1 MCFIGGLVCPRPLLA
16 SREVAGAVE
25 RHEFGDVE
33 RELRLWR
40 ARAETAELIVGHWRS
55 VQTRRLWKVFE
66 ALDRLRER
74 VAPPQTRRERVLL
87 SAVRQTARVL
97 RPFGRATRDR
107 TMFRP
112 KGHKDVLFL
121 RDVDAAW
128 TVYRSD
134 HHVEELGCL
143 GISADLVHSARV
155 DLLAT
160 VDHYDTFVLNRVE
173 RSERVGTFLA
183 AARSAG
189 KSVIFG
195 TDDLIF
201 EPELESHFA
210 FLDAAGESQREVWR
224 QQLDS
229 YRRTLEACDGALVST
244 VPLAEHAR
252 RHVDRV
258 EVVHNAVSAEML
270 RLADE
275 ALEERVNAAGAT
287 VTIGYLSGTPSHNRD
302 FLEAAD
308 AVAWT
313 LETYPNVRFLVV
325 GFLDLDARFDRFA
338 GRVTRLP
345 KQPFDALPAVT
356 AQIDINPAPLERANP
371 FTQCKSCVKY
381 LEAGLVGVPTIAS
394 PEPDFARVI
403 ADGRNGLL
411 AGEAPEWRE
420 ALRRLIES
428 PELRAE
434 MGARA
439 GADVRQHHTTTA
451 RASELGTALSEL
463 TARRD

>member
-1 MCFIGGLVCPRPLLA
+1 
-16 SREVAGAVE
+16 VAGAVE

-40 ARAETAELIVGHWRS
+40 ARAETAELIVEHWRD
-55 VQTRRLWKVFE
+55 VQNRRLWKLFE
-66 ALDRLRER
+66 ELDRHRER
-74 VAPPQTRRERVLL
+74 LAPPQTRRERVVL
-87 SAVRQTARVL
+87 SVVRQTARVL
-97 RPFGRATRDR
+97 RPLGRATRDR

-112 KGHKDVLFL
+112 KGHKDVLFI

-128 TVYRSD
+128 TAYRNE
-134 HHVEELGCL
+134 HQLEQLGSL
-143 GISADLVHSARV
+143 GLSADLVHSAKV
-155 DLLAT
+155 DLPAT
-160 VDHYDTFVLNRVE
+160 VEHYDAFVLNRVE
-173 RSERVGTFLA
+173 RSDRVGAFLA
-183 AARSAG
+183 AVRSAG
-189 KSVIFG
+189 KPVIFG

-201 EPELESHFA
+201 EPELEPHFA
-210 FLDAAGESQREVWR
+210 FLEAADESQRELWR
-224 QQLDS
+224 QQMGS

-258 EVVHNAVSAEML
+258 EVVYNAVSAEMV

-275 ALEERVNAAGAT
+275 ALEERLEAT
-287 VTIGYLSGTPSHNRD
+287 GPRVTIGYLSGTPSHNRD

-308 AVAWT
+308 AVVWA

-338 GRVTRLP
+338 ARVTRLP
-345 KQPFDALPAVT
+345 KQRFEALPAV
-356 AQIDINPAPLERANP
+356 ASQIDISLAPLERANP

-411 AGEAPEWRE
+411 AGDDAEWHQ
-420 ALRRLIES
+420 ALRSLIES
-428 PELRAE
+428 PQLRAE
-434 MGARA
+434 IGRRA
-439 GADVRQHHTTTA
+439 AADVRQHHTTNA
-451 RASELGTALSEL
+451 RASELGSALSEL
-463 TARRD
+463 TARPD

>member
-1 MCFIGGLVCPRPLLA
+1 
-16 SREVAGAVE
+16 
-25 RHEFGDVE
+25 
-33 RELRLWR
+33 
-40 ARAETAELIVGHWRS
+40 
-55 VQTRRLWKVFE
+55 LWKLFE

-74 VAPPQTRRERVLL
+74 FAPPQTRRERIVL

-97 RPFGRATRDR
+97 RPLGRATRDR

-112 KGHKDVLFL
+112 KGHKDVLFV

-128 TVYRSD
+128 TVYRNG
-134 HHVEELGCL
+134 HQVEQLAYLGL
-143 GISADLVHSARV
+143 SADLVHSAKV
-155 DLLAT
+155 DLPGT

-173 RSERVGTFLA
+173 RSDRVGTFLA

-189 KSVIFG
+189 KPVIFG

-201 EPELESHFA
+201 DPELEPHFA
-210 FLDAAGESQREVWR
+210 FLAAAGESQRVVWR
-224 QQLDS
+224 EQLDS

-244 VPLAEHAR
+244 VPLAEQAR
-252 RHVDRV
+252 RHVARV
-258 EVVHNAVSAEML
+258 AVVYNAVGAEMV

-275 ALEERVNAAGAT
+275 ALERRADAAGT

-308 AVAWT
+308 AVLWA
-313 LETYPNVRFLVV
+313 LERFPEVRFLVV
-325 GFLDLDARFDRFA
+325 GFLDLDSRFDRFA
-338 GRVTRLP
+338 ARVSRLP
-345 KQPFDALPAVT
+345 KQPLAALPAVT
-356 AQIDINPAPLERANP
+356 AQIDINLAPLERANP

-381 LEAGLVGVPTIAS
+381 LEAGLVAVPTIAS

-403 ADGRNGLL
+403 TDGQNGLL
-411 AGEAPEWRE
+411 AGEAAEWRE

-439 GADVRQHHTTTA
+439 AADVRQHHTTNA
-451 RASELGTALSEL
+451 RAAELVGALNDL
-463 TARRD
+463 TARRG

>member
-1 MCFIGGLVCPRPLLA
+1 
-16 SREVAGAVE
+16 VADAVE
-25 RHEFGDVE
+25 RHDVE

-40 ARAETAELIVGHWRS
+40 ARAETAELIVEHWRS
-55 VQTRRLWKVFE
+55 VQNRRLWKVFE

-74 VAPPQTRRERVLL
+74 LAPPRTRRERVVL
-87 SAVRQTARVL
+87 SAVRQTARML
-97 RPFGRATRDR
+97 RPLGRATRDR

-112 KGHKDVLFL
+112 KGHKDVLFI

-128 TVYRSD
+128 TAYRND
-134 HHVEELGCL
+134 HHVEQLAYLGL
-143 GISADLVHSARV
+143 SADLVHSAKV
-155 DLLAT
+155 DLPAT

-173 RSERVGTFLA
+173 RSDRVGTFLA

-189 KSVIFG
+189 KPVIFG

-201 EPELESHFA
+201 EPELEPHFA
-210 FLDAAGESQREVWR
+210 FLEAADESQRTVWR

-229 YRRTLEACDGALVST
+229 YRRTIEACDGALVST
-244 VPLAEHAR
+244 MPLGEHAR

-258 EVVHNAVSAEML
+258 EVVYNAVGAEML

-275 ALEERVNAAGAT
+275 ALEQRVDAAGT

-308 AVAWT
+308 AVVWA
-313 LETYPNVRFLVV
+313 LETHPNVRLLVV
-325 GFLDLDARFDRFA
+325 GFLDLDSRFDRFA

-345 KQPFDALPAVT
+345 RQPFDALPAVT
-356 AQIDINPAPLERANP
+356 AQIDINLAPLERANP

-381 LEAGLVGVPTIAS
+381 LEAGLVAVPTIAS
-394 PEPDFARVI
+394 QEPDFARVI

-411 AGEAPEWRE
+411 AGEPAEWRD

-434 MGARA
+434 MGERA
-439 GADVRQHHTTTA
+439 AADVRQHHTTKA
-451 RASELGTALSEL
+451 RASELGSALSDL